1 MVPRGVALAGNG
13 VFIEGV
19 QQGRCALQHLTIHRR
34 QGVRRVALLE
44 DRGIVVEHRLV
55 RMLVIGRVL
64 DQYLELQMVVM
75 DLNPA
80 VTAVVVAVAVEVIA
94 EVPAVAV
101 DPTVEEVE
109 EEIASLTSQ

>member
-1 MVPRGVALAGNG
+1 MDISSLLVA
-13 VFIEGV
+13 VEV
-19 QQGRCALQHLTIHRR
+19 
-34 QGVRRVALLE
+34 LLV
-44 DRGIVVEHRLV
+44 DHGIVVEHHPV
-55 RMLVIGRVL
+55 KMLAIGKVL
-64 DQYLELQMVVM
+64 DQYLELQMEVM

-80 VTAVVVAVAVEVIA
+80 VTAVAVAVAVEAIV